1 MRGCRVV
8 GKRPRCGQ
16 IRKVEK
22 RMVGMY
28 TLNRSRLALGIALAA
43 LMLGALAL
51 PAQAAR
57 LKDIAQL
64 DGVRDNQL
72 IGFGLVGGLAGTG
85 DDPKSAPYTAE
96 AIANMLG
103 SWGFNYDPVQINV
116 KNFAA
121 VMVTA
126 DLPAYKRGGDRLDI
140 TVSSIGS
147 AKSLEGGVL
156 YPTLLKGADQLVY
169 AVGQGQVS
177 LGSEIGG
184 GSGGA
189 RKAHKTVGRVPE
201 GALVEN
207 TVPSTVLKTDGTIRY
222 NLAQP
227 DFTTASQIASA
238 IDNELGGNSAYAL
251 DAGVVAVAVPAS
263 SLGNLVPLIA
273 RLENLEVTP
282 GGLSRVVV
290 NQRTGTLVLGGEAA
304 IMPVSITH
312 KGMTL
317 IFGLPPEPDEASTTE
332 DAADAS
338 LAAPG
343 EAAAQPAASNSRNET
358 TAKLERLDTLGP
370 TTAAQVAEAMARM
383 SLQPGDIAAIFEAID
398 AAGALLGSL
407 EVI

>member
-1 MRGCRVV
+1 
-8 GKRPRCGQ
+8 
-16 IRKVEK
+16 VEK
-22 RMVGMY
+22 LMVGTY
-28 TLNRSRLALGIALAA
+28 ILVRSKLALGIALAG
-43 LMLGALAL
+43 LMLAALAL

-96 AIANMLG
+96 AITNMLG
-103 SWGFNYDPVQINV
+103 AWGFNYEPAQVNV

-126 DLPAYKRGGDRLDI
+126 DLPAYQRGGDRLDI
-140 TVSSIGS
+140 TISSIGS

-156 YPTLLKGADQLVY
+156 YPTLLKGADQQVY

-177 LGSEIGG
+177 LGAEIGG
-184 GSGGA
+184 GGGGGA

-207 TVPSTVLKTDGTIRY
+207 TVPSTVLKNDGTLRY
-222 NLAQP
+222 NLQQP
-227 DFTTASQIASA
+227 DFTTANAIAAA
-238 IDNELGGNSAYAL
+238 INKELKGNLAYAV
-251 DAGVVAVAVPAS
+251 DAGAIAVAVPAKS
-263 SLGNLVPLIA
+263 RGNLVPLIA
-273 RLENLEVTP
+273 RLENLDVTP

-290 NQRTGTLVLGGEAA
+290 NQRTGTLVLGGEAS
-304 IMPVSITH
+304 ILPVSITH
-312 KGMTL
+312 NGMVLT
-317 IFGLPPEPDEASTTE
+317 FGMPKPAASETAPADSAATGATQALPAPGQT
-332 DAADAS
+332 
-338 LAAPG
+338 AAPP
-343 EAAAQPAASNSRNET
+343 AAAQPAAAGGGKNT
-358 TAKLERLDTLGP
+358 TQVQRLDTLGP
-370 TTAAQVAEAMARM
+370 TTAADVAEALAKMNLAP
-383 SLQPGDIAAIFEAID
+383 SDVAAIFEAID

>member
-1 MRGCRVV
+1 
-8 GKRPRCGQ
+8 
-16 IRKVEK
+16 
-22 RMVGMY
+22 MVGLY
-28 TLNRSRLALGIALAA
+28 ILSRSKLALGIVLAG
-43 LMLGALAL
+43 LMLGALAA
-51 PAQAAR
+51 PVQAAR

-103 SWGFNYDPVQINV
+103 SWGFNYDPAQINV

-126 DLPAYKRGGDRLDI
+126 DLPAFKRGGDRLNI
-140 TVSSIGS
+140 TISSIGS

-177 LGSEIGG
+177 LGGEIGG
-184 GSGGA
+184 GGGGGA

-207 TVPSTVLKTDGTIRY
+207 TVPSTVLKTDGTLRY
-222 NLAQP
+222 NLRQP
-227 DFTTASQIASA
+227 DFTTASLVATA
-238 IDNELGGNSAYAL
+238 INKAMRSNAAFAV
-251 DAGVVAVAVPAS
+251 DAGVIAVAVPAKS
-263 SLGNLVPLIA
+263 QGNLVPLIA
-273 RLENLEVTP
+273 QLENLEITP

-290 NQRTGTLVLGGEAA
+290 NQRTGTLVMGGEAS
-304 IMPVSITH
+304 ILPVSITH
-312 KGMTL
+312 NGMTL
-317 IFGLPPEPDEASTTE
+317 TFGMPLPATGAEPVPADS
-332 DAADAS
+332 AAAG
-338 LAAPG
+338 LNVPG
-343 EAAAQPAASNSRNET
+343 QGAAAQPAATPAPAQGASNSNAPRV
-358 TAKLERLDTLGP
+358 ERLDTLGP
-370 TTAAQVAEAMARM
+370 TTAAVVAEALAKM

>member
-1 MRGCRVV
+1 
-8 GKRPRCGQ
+8 
-16 IRKVEK
+16 
-22 RMVGMY
+22 MVGLY
-28 TLNRSRLALGIALAA
+28 ILKRSKLALSLVLAG
-43 LMLGALAL
+43 LILGGLAV

-85 DDPKSAPYTAE
+85 DDPKSAPYTSE

-103 SWGFNYDPVQINV
+103 AWGFNYDPAQISV

-126 DLPAYKRGGDRLDI
+126 ELPAYKRGGDRLDI

-147 AKSLEGGVL
+147 AKSIEGGVL

-169 AVGQGQVS
+169 AVGQGQLS
-177 LGSEIGG
+177 LGAEIGG
-184 GSGGA
+184 GSSGGS
-189 RKAHKTVGRVPE
+189 RKTHKTVGRVPE

-207 TVPSTVLKTDGTIRY
+207 TVPSTVLKGDGTLRF

-227 DFTTASQIASA
+227 DFTTAAQVVNAVNKEMKSNAA
-238 IDNELGGNSAYAL
+238 FAV
-251 DAGVVAVAVPAS
+251 DAGVIAVAVPAAS
-263 SLGNLVPLIA
+263 QLNIVPLIA

-290 NQRTGTLVLGGEAA
+290 NQRTGTLVMGGEAS
-304 IMPVSITH
+304 ILPVSITH

-317 IFGLPPEPDEASTTE
+317 TFGMPLPEEPVA
-332 DAADAS
+332 
-338 LAAPG
+338 AAPAEITDTAEQG
-343 EAAAQPAASNSRNET
+343 ATGQPAATPEPAQSAQDKNAPRV
-358 TAKLERLDTLGP
+358 ERLDTLGP
-370 TTAAQVAEAMARM
+370 TTAAEVAEALAKM
-383 SLQPGDIAAIFEAID
+383 SLQPGDIAAIFEAIN
-398 AAGALLGSL
+398 AAGALVGSL